1 MSFLRSLFSGVS
13 GLQNHQTMMDV
24 IGNNIANINT
34 VGFKGSRAS
43 FSETFSQT
51 LRSAT
56 QPTSDNGG
64 TNPLQVGLGMSV
76 SSVDTLFTQGSLQTT
91 GNATDLAIQGNSFFA
106 VNKNG
111 QTFYTRAGAFTFDST
126 GTLVSSGTGAIVQGK
141 LADTSGTLPTG
152 TQLQDIKIALDQKSP
167 AKATSEVD
175 LTGNLNSDATLGS
188 VALSGNVDPTST
200 VGDTITQTFAVTDDY
215 GTSHTITATLTK
227 TAADTYSVDMSTPD
241 GTITGGPGTA
251 TFDATTGVVSSFTP
265 SAIAFA
271 PTDGAPSMSLNVTS
285 SGLTQTTG
293 TSSVA
298 ATFTKATGY
307 TDAAV
312 TAYDS
317 LGNQHSITIRM
328 SKTSNTNEWTW
339 AAITDSPATVSSG
352 QTGKILFNAD
362 GSLKSFSYD
371 DGSTSLNMNPNNGAD
386 AMSIALNAGT
396 AGSFTGISQLSSS
409 SSVTPSS
416 QNGYAAGT
424 MSNISVDSSGKIIGT
439 FTNGTVMTLGEVLLA
454 NFNNPSGLVKTGD
467 NLYDISGNSGGA
479 AIVEA
484 GVSTSSTIQS
494 GSLEQSNV
502 DLSEQFTQMIIAQ
515 RGFQA
520 NARVIT
526 TSDDFLNELVNL
538 KRQ

>member
-1 MSFLRSLFSGVS
+1 
-13 GLQNHQTMMDV
+13 
-24 IGNNIANINT
+24 
-34 VGFKGSRAS
+34 
-43 FSETFSQT
+43 
-51 LRSAT
+51 
-56 QPTSDNGG
+56 
-64 TNPLQVGLGMSV
+64 
-76 SSVDTLFTQGSLQTT
+76 
-91 GNATDLAIQGNSFFA
+91 
-106 VNKNG
+106 
-111 QTFYTRAGAFTFDST
+111 
-126 GTLVSSGTGAIVQGK
+126 
-141 LADTSGTLPTG
+141 
-152 TQLQDIKIALDQKSP
+152 
-167 AKATSEVD
+167 
-175 LTGNLNSDATLGS
+175 
-188 VALSGNVDPTST
+188 VDPASA
-200 VGDTITQTFAVTDDY
+200 VGDSITQTFSVADDY

-227 TAADTYSVDMSTPD
+227 TDVDTYSVDMSTPD
-241 GTITGGPGTA
+241 GTITGGPSTA
-251 TFDATTGVVSSFTP
+251 IFDATTGAISSFTP
-265 SAIAFA
+265 SALMLT
-271 PTDGAPSMSLNVTS
+271 PTDGAPAMSLNVAS

-298 ATFTKATGY
+298 ATYTKSTGY

-317 LGNQHSITIRM
+317 LGNQHSVTIRM

-339 AAITDSPATVSSG
+339 AAITDSPATITGG
-352 QTGKILFNAD
+352 QTGKILFNTD
-362 GSLKSFSYD
+362 GSLKSFNYD
-371 DGSTSLNMNPNNGAD
+371 DGSTGININPNNGAD
-386 AMSIALNAGT
+386 AMSIALNAGI

-416 QNGYAAGT
+416 QNGYASGT
-424 MSNISVDSSGKIIGT
+424 MSNISVDNSGKIIGT

-467 NLYDISGNSGGA
+467 NLYDISGNSGEA

>member
-34 VGFKGSRAS
+34 VGYKGSRAS

-91 GNATDLAIQGNSFFA
+91 GNATDLAIQGSSFFA

-111 QTFYTRAGAFTFDST
+111 QTFYTRAGSFTFDST
-126 GTLVSSGTGAIVQGK
+126 GTLVSSGNGAIVQGK
-141 LADTSGTLPTG
+141 LADSSGVLPTG

-175 LTGNLNSDATLGS
+175 LTGNLNSDAVLGS
-188 VALSGNVDPTST
+188 VALSGNVDPST
-200 VGDTITQTFAVTDDY
+200 AVGGTVTQTFTVADDY
-215 GTSHTITATLTK
+215 GTSHTVTATLTK
-227 TAADTYSVDMSTPD
+227 TAADTYSVAMSTPG

-251 TFDATTGVVSSFTP
+251 TFDATTGAISSFTP
-265 SAIAFA
+265 SAITLT
-271 PTDGAPSMSLNVTS
+271 PTNGAPAMSLNVAS

-298 ATFTKATGY
+298 ATYTKATGY

-339 AAITDSPATVSSG
+339 AAITDSPATISSG
-352 QTGKILFNAD
+352 QTGKILFNTD
-362 GSLKSFSYD
+362 GSLKSFNYD
-371 DGSTSLNMNPNNGAD
+371 DGSTSLNINPNNGAD

-416 QNGYAAGT
+416 QNGYASGT
-424 MSNISVDSSGKIIGT
+424 MSNISVDTSGKIIGT

-467 NLYDISGNSGGA
+467 NLYDISGNSGEA

-538 KRQ
+538 KRA